1 MDDLQLLDVV
11 YRAATRRDALPDCL
25 EVLAGELAATTAG
38 ARISSRGAQLD
49 RVAVTREVAP
59 RRRLGG
65 PGVSEP
71 PSLTCGAIALNGR
84 FAHGVALE
92 LELEFARPATAAP
105 FTAAER
111 TRFHLLGE
119 HLARALA
126 LYQRLVRL
134 DDERRVVLAGLEMI
148 EVGVALVDADGHLQH
163 GNRLAQDIFA
173 SLDGLVV
180 HEGRVRCADP
190 RADRALAAR
199 VASACSGRGVAGG
212 LLRVERI
219 SEAAAYG
226 IRVTSPGGALFE
238 LGDAAARKRLAT
250 LYITDPARRIDVPP
264 AALTARFGF
273 SPAQARVVSALVA
286 GDTVEDIA
294 RALGVQANTVRA
306 HLKAVFRL
314 TGTRSQAALVGH
326 VLQAAPWLAIA
337 AAGQGR

>member
-11 YRAATRRDALPDCL
+11 YRAATRRDALPACL
-25 EVLAGELAATTAG
+25 EVLAAELAATTAG

-49 RVAVTREVAP
+49 SVAVSRDSVPQP
-59 RRRLGG
+59 RLSG
-65 PGVSEP
+65 PGVSATP
-71 PSLTCGAIALNGR
+71 LPARGATALSAR
-84 FAHGVALE
+84 FAHGAALE
-92 LELEFARPATAAP
+92 LELEITRPATAAT
-105 FTAAER
+105 FTATER
-111 TRFHLLGE
+111 VRFHLLGE

-134 DDERRVVLAGLEMI
+134 DDERRVALAGLEML

-163 GNRLAQDIFA
+163 ANRLAHDVFA
-173 SLDGLVV
+173 SVDGLVV

-199 VASACSGRGVAGG
+199 IAAACSGRGAAGG
-212 LLRVERI
+212 LLRVERV
-219 SEAAAYG
+219 SSAAAYG
-226 IRVTSPGGALFE
+226 VRVANPEGALFE
-238 LGDAAARKRLAT
+238 LGATARKRVAS
-250 LYITDPARRIDVPP
+250 LYITDPARRIELPP
-264 AALTARFGF
+264 AALAARFGF
-273 SPAQARVVSALVA
+273 SPAQARVVSALIA
-286 GDTVEDIA
+286 GDAVEDIA

-337 AAGQGR
+337 AAGQG